1 MIETI
6 FTENHS
12 LEWIERNITDP
23 TEELIVLRKIIPWE
37 KIVKQLSQ
45 FYDKLKGRTGKSLR
59 IMTGLM
65 ILSKLYLLSDQNVVK
80 QVKENRY
87 YQYFCNVPDNELST
101 FINSSTIC
109 KIRQR
114 FGKKGAAIIE
124 TCVFD
129 VLRRTGVINPDDALI
144 DSSVLESNIVYPTD
158 VKLVYKGFCKMA
170 LFAKHNN
177 ICLWWDHSEIKA
189 TWRKYNLDREKNSSM
204 YLFELSTPF
213 HNALAG
219 FKLQVEMMETS
230 EEKKEKALKKKKE
243 QALQLLEILTL
254 LDEQTHMKIRG
265 EKHIEN
271 RIVSL
276 DEPEARPIKKGKT
289 HPKCEFGTT
298 FQATFNRQGF
308 MITVENF
315 IGKPSDKTLYLDT
328 LELFKKRMKT
338 YPKTVVTDLGYRS
351 NDNFKISKD
360 KVKNIFLGRSD
371 DVDEKERDFC
381 QKARSATEGFIAVAK
396 NWHGFKRSLYKRFSG
411 DKIWSLL
418 CQCAHNLKKFF
429 QLYCKEKLEEETLV
443 KLGLLG

>member
-1 MIETI
+1 
-6 FTENHS
+6 
-12 LEWIERNITDP
+12 LEWVERNITNP
-23 TEELIVLRKIIPWE
+23 TDELVLLRKIIPWE

-45 FYDKLKGRTGKSLR
+45 FYNKLKGRTGKSLR
-59 IMTGLM
+59 IMAGLM
-65 ILSKLYLLSDQNVVK
+65 ILSRLRLLSDDNLVK
-80 QVKENRY
+80 QVKQNRY
-87 YQYFCNVPDNELST
+87 YQYFCNVPDKDLAVFMNP
-101 FINSSTIC
+101 SSIC

-124 TCVFD
+124 TSVFNM
-129 VLRRTGVINPDDALI
+129 LRRAGVIDADNALI

-158 VKLVYKGFCKMA
+158 VKLIYKAFCKMV
-170 LFAKHNN
+170 LFARHNG
-177 ICLWWDHSEIKA
+177 ISLWWDHSAIKA
-189 TWRKYNLDREKNSSM
+189 IWREYNLDREKNSSM
-204 YLFELSTPF
+204 YLFELATIF
-213 HNALAG
+213 HDALTV
-219 FKLQVEMMETS
+219 FELQVNILQIS
-230 EEKKEKALKKKKE
+230 KDKKKK
-243 QALQLLEILTL
+243 ALQLLDILKL
-254 LDEQTHMKIRG
+254 LDEQNHMKIRG

-351 NDNFKISKD
+351 NYNFRISKD

-371 DVDEKERDFC
+371 DVDEKERDFSH
-381 QKARSATEGFIAVAK
+381 KARSATEGFMAVAK
-396 NWHGFKRSLYKRFSG
+396 NWHGFKRSLYKGFSG
-411 DKIWSLL
+411 DKIWSSL
-418 CQCAHNLKKFF
+418 CQWP
-429 QLYCKEKLEEETLV
+429 
-443 KLGLLG
+443 